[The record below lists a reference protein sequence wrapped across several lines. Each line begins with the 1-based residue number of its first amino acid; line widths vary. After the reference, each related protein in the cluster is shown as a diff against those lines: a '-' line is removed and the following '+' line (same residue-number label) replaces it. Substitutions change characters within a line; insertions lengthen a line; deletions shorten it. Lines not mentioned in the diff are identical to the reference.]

1 MRIFDVTNLNSGVE
15 NIAIRVGETGN
26 YEKSSLKY
34 WGSILDLPSTYCQ
47 LDVEWVYCY
56 QNTLF
61 VWCKEFY
68 YTVRDIV
75 DLIDSDSKVIV
86 LNYISEYDKNT
97 RNHEHTVESKLKESL
112 DDNVVDIKS
121 ANNKFTIY
129 VFKDNCRTNVLDKSV
144 NDDDVNKV
152 KFYEC

>member
-1 MRIFDVTNLNSGVE
+1 MRIFDVTNLNNGVE

-34 WGSILDLPSTYCQ
+34 WGSILDLLSTYCQ

-68 YTVRDIV
+68 YTVKDIV
-75 DLIDSDSKVIV
+75 KLIDRDSKVIV

-97 RNHEHTVESKLKESL
+97 RNHNHTIVSNKNESL
-112 DDNVVDIKS
+112 DDIVIDIS
-121 ANNKFTIY
+121 SDNNKFTIY

-144 NDDDVNKV
+144 NDNDVNKV

>member
-1 MRIFDVTNLNSGVE
+1 MRIFDVTNLNNGVE

-34 WGSILDLPSTYCQ
+34 WGSILDLPSSYCQ

-61 VWCKEFY
+61 IWCKEFY
-68 YTVRDIV
+68 YTVKDIV
-75 DLIDSDSKVIV
+75 KLIDRDSKVIV

-97 RNHEHTVESKLKESL
+97 RNHNHTIVSNKNESL
-112 DDNVVDIKS
+112 DDIVIDIS
-121 ANNKFTIY
+121 SDNNKFTIY

-144 NDDDVNKV
+144 NDNDVNKV
-152 KFYEC
+152 KFYEY

>member
-1 MRIFDVTNLNSGVE
+1 MRIFDVTNLNSNVE

-26 YEKSSLKY
+26 YKDSSLKY
-34 WGSILDLPSTYCQ
+34 WGSILDLPATYCQ
-47 LDVEWVYCY
+47 LDVKMVYCY

-61 VWCKEFY
+61 VWCKEFN
-68 YTVRDIV
+68 YTVKDIV
-75 DLIDSDSKVIV
+75 DLVDNDSKVVV

-97 RNHEHTVESKLKESL
+97 RNHNHVVISNINESL
-112 DDNVVDIKS
+112 DDNVIDIS
-121 ANNKFTIY
+121 SDNNRFTIY

-144 NDDDVNKV
+144 NDNDVNKV